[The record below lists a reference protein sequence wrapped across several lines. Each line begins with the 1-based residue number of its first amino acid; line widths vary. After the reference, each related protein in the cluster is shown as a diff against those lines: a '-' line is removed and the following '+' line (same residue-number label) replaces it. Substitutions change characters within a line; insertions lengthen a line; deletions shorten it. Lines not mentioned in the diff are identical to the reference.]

1 MVLVEQNLH
10 HFYQDLFRNDSYYL
24 KLNKK
29 QNSIY
34 RDYINLAGAVISKEN
49 LEKVYLG
56 LSNFVRAFDNDK
68 NIRLCLIND
77 IYPSAVKNDLISQI
91 VSECESTRKFLEVI
105 IEFNLLKSF
114 VESRE
119 FFLKKLRKLLGKV
132 KIEVVTVNVSQKDKL
147 DFIKSQLEG
156 IWGTNLELSFKENQ
170 EILGGIVLQVED
182 KYFDGSILGKVNE
195 LKKINI
201 KGEFNV

>member
-1 MVLVEQNLH
+1 M
-10 HFYQDLFRNDSYYL
+10 
-24 KLNKK
+24 
-29 QNSIY
+29 
-34 RDYINLAGAVISKEN
+34 
-49 LEKVYLG
+49 
-56 LSNFVRAFDNDK
+56 
-68 NIRLCLIND
+68 
-77 IYPSAVKNDLISQI
+77 ISQI

-132 KIEVVTVNVSQKDKL
+132 KIEVVTVNASQKDKL

>member
-1 MVLVEQNLH
+1 MPSATV
-10 HFYQDLFRNDSYYL
+10 NDFFIALTSEA
-24 KLNKK
+24 
-29 QNSIY
+29 S
-34 RDYINLAGAVISKEN
+34 SKEN
-49 LEKVYLG
+49 LEKVYPG

-201 KGEFNV
+201 KGEFNVWY

>member
-1 MVLVEQNLH
+1 MPSATV
-10 HFYQDLFRNDSYYL
+10 NDFFIALTSDA
-24 KLNKK
+24 N
-29 QNSIY
+29 
-34 RDYINLAGAVISKEN
+34 SKEN
-49 LEKVYLG
+49 LEKVYSG
-56 LSNFVRAFDNDK
+56 LSSFVRAFDNDK
-68 NIRLCLIND
+68 SIRLCLIND
-77 IYPSAVKNDLISQI
+77 IYPSSVKNDLISQI
-91 VSECESTRKFLEVI
+91 VAECESTRKFLEVV

-132 KIEVVTVNVSQKDKL
+132 KIEVITINVEEKQKL
-147 DFIKSQLEG
+147 DLIKSKLEE
-156 IWGTNLELSFKENQ
+156 IWGNNLEISFKENP

-195 LKKINI
+195 LKKINL